1 MLSFRI
7 TEALGPDQL
16 NHGGATQQLA
26 PAIIVLP
33 DRTGAQKRQQS
44 ILEFMVPKR
53 TVRRCA
59 RAL

>member
-16 NHGGATQQLA
+16 KHGGATQQLA

-33 DRTGAQKRQQS
+33 DRIQGQKRQQS
-44 ILEFMVPKR
+44 IMEFMVPSR
-53 TVRRCA
+53 SVRHCA
-59 RAL
+59 

>member
-7 TEALGPDQL
+7 AEALGPDQL
-16 NHGGATQQLA
+16 KHGGATQQLA

-33 DRTGAQKRQQS
+33 DRTRGQKREQS

-59 RAL
+59 RVL